1 MKTRRAFIA
10 SAAMVLPAAAFAA
23 TGSKALEESPVFK
36 ACPRAS
42 GGPTAHR
49 FPKIIVQDQH
59 KQKAWFYEEL
69 VDNKLVLIN
78 FTSVQGEQHYPIL
91 NNLVKVQA
99 MLEDRLGKD
108 VHMYTITTAPHKDT
122 PDSLKKLADAH
133 GAKWQFLT
141 GQPDDIREL
150 LSVFSVHGLIN
161 GNSWVGNEKTGRWL
175 SKAVRQHPLYIAEAV
190 ARLSTG
196 KHYKP
201 FLVDM
206 HSV

>member
-49 FPKIIVQDQH
+49 FPKIIVQNQH

-99 MLEDRLGKD
+99 MLEERLGND

-150 LSVFSVHGLIN
+150 LSVFGVHGLIN

-201 FLVDM
+201 FLIDM